1 MKPLLETIANPSGFD
16 SLENYMGETEFG
28 PLHTLL
34 TRSRDS
40 DTLTESNWICALKLL
55 GGESESVVI
64 HRFGHWACGW
74 YEVLAVAK
82 GSPEFAI
89 AEGIEKKLNDYPVL
103 NENHWCEA
111 EQAEADRIWA
121 NCYDKKERA
130 DYIRKFADQFEF
142 RCLSDVKACLR
153 GEYFGGYASELIN

>member
-1 MKPLLETIANPSGFD
+1 MKPLLDTVANPSGFD
-16 SLENYMGETEFG
+16 SLSNYVGQTDFG
-28 PLHTLL
+28 QFYTLI

-40 DTLTESNWICALKLL
+40 DTLTESNWICALELL
-55 GGESESVVI
+55 GGESETVEI

-74 YEVLAVAK
+74 WEALAVAK

-121 NCYDKKERA
+121 NCYDKGKGRL
-130 DYIRKFADQFEF
+130 YQKVF
-142 RCLSDVKACLR
+142 RS
-153 GEYFGGYASELIN
+153 I

>member
-1 MKPLLETIANPSGFD
+1 MKPLLDAVANPSGFD
-16 SLENYMGETEFG
+16 SLSNYVGQTDFG
-28 PLHTLL
+28 QFYTLI

-40 DTLTESNWICALKLL
+40 DTLTESNWICALELL
-55 GGESESVVI
+55 GGESETVEI

-74 YEVLAVAK
+74 WEALAVAK

-121 NCYDKKERA
+121 NCHDKKERA
-130 DYIRKFADQFEF
+130 DYIRKFSDQFEF
-142 RCLSDVKACLR
+142 HGLSDVKACLR